1 MNSFRSAGFVAFAAV
16 FFFCGCEEKIKPSVI
31 SSVNSQTLPQQ
42 ESWNSTIV
50 VSDSG
55 RIRAIIWAGYIRVY
69 ESSPVTQMSQG
80 VKVRFFDA
88 EGRQTSYLTSEEGSV
103 DEVTN
108 NLEAHKHVVVVSS
121 DSSRLK
127 TEDLL
132 WDNRRQ
138 LIYTPRN
145 EYVDI
150 TTPKE
155 KLQGRGF
162 ESDQYL
168 RNYRVFRVTGET
180 RAE

>member
-1 MNSFRSAGFVAFAAV
+1 MIPLRSAVLAVPAALLL
-16 FFFCGCEEKIKPSVI
+16 FCGCEEKIKPSVI
-31 SSVNSQTLPQQ
+31 SSLNGQTLPQQ
-42 ESWNSTIV
+42 ESWNSTII

-55 RIRAIIWAGYIRVY
+55 RIHAIIRAGYICVY

-80 VKVRFFDA
+80 VNVRFFNS
-88 EGRQTSYLTSEEGSV
+88 EGQQTSTLTSEEGSV

-108 NLEAHKHVVVVSS
+108 NLEARKNVVVVSS

-138 LIYTPRN
+138 LIYTPKN
-145 EYVDI
+145 EYVEI

-155 KLQGRGF
+155 KLQGHGF

-168 RNYRVFRVTGET
+168 RNYRIFSVTGES
-180 RAE
+180 RSQ